1 MGIRDRIVGIGQQA
15 ANSLLDRVEGGL
27 ADLRASQDAD
37 SIINE
42 AFGKGDPGATAGS
55 RPAHVTRQ
63 QPGNVGAPPHVP
75 NNPPMRDPQ
84 ALYWDPFAVVEQLGY
99 KEKPSAITYGTL
111 TAMVWKVPII
121 NAIIQTRINQVSS
134 FTTPQSHRFD
144 TGFRVRLRDREAKP
158 TKQDKKFMK
167 EMEDRLLTTGWTDD
181 PRQRDSFEVFLR
193 KLTRDSLVY
202 DQACFEVVPGRDG
215 RPSQWYAVDATTIR
229 LADTYKLFPD
239 QDPTRTKT
247 VQIYDQVIIGEF
259 TDAELAFGIRNPR
272 TDVRSQGYGTSEL
285 EMMISTITH
294 ILWGLNY
301 NANFFAQGSVA
312 KGLLNLKGAIPEKQL
327 RAFRRQWYQM
337 IAGVE
342 NAWRTPIVN
351 AEEIQWVNMQASNRD
366 MEFSSWLD
374 FLIKVATAIYQMDPI
389 EVNFKYGSTGQKSM
403 FDSANKAKL
412 VESKDRGLKPLLR
425 FLGRQIDKYIIWP
438 INPDFQLEFVGL
450 DAMTPKELADLNTQR
465 VRSIY
470 TVNEIRAENDMS
482 PLPDGMG
489 DLILDANWLAEK
501 RQKEE
506 REIQA
511 AQQAV
516 QLAMASQQPTGDV
529 SPSQGAAGGVTTAAD
544 KTLGGKVD
552 GVKNSK
558 QTSSPSTKK
567 QQKELQSLLKPSTS
581 EKSLAKAAPI
591 VVDLEI

>member
-1 MGIRDRIVGIGQQA
+1 MGIRDRIAQVGRQA
-15 ANSLLDRVEGGL
+15 TNTLLDRIEGGL
-27 ADLRASQDAD
+27 ADLRAVRDAD
-37 SIINE
+37 DIIDAAFEKADTSIR
-42 AFGKGDPGATAGS
+42 TAPTFAPNSGPAPVVPQS
-55 RPAHVTRQ
+55 PPAH
-63 QPGNVGAPPHVP
+63 
-75 NNPPMRDPQ
+75 DPQ
-84 ALYWDPFAVVEQLGY
+84 ALYWDPFALVEQLGY
-99 KEKPSAITYGTL
+99 KEKPAPITYATL
-111 TAMVWKVPII
+111 ATMVWKVPII

-134 FTTPQSHRFD
+134 FTTPQTHRFD
-144 TGFRVRLRDREAKP
+144 TGFRVRMRDREAKP
-158 TKQDKKFMK
+158 SKQDKKFMK
-167 EMEDRLLTTGWTDD
+167 EMEDRILTTGWTDD
-181 PRQRDSFEVFLR
+181 PRQRDSFETFMR
-193 KLTRDSLVY
+193 KITRDSLVY
-202 DQACFEVVPGRDG
+202 DQMCFEVVPGRDG
-215 RPSQWYAVDATTIR
+215 KPSQWYAVDASTIR
-229 LADTYKLFPD
+229 LADTFKLFPD

-247 VQIYDQVIIGEF
+247 VQIYDQVVIGEF
-259 TDAELAFGIRNPR
+259 TDAELAFGVRNPR
-272 TDVRSQGYGTSEL
+272 TEIRSQGYGTSEL

-366 MEFSSWLD
+366 MEFSSWID

-425 FLGRQIDKYIIWP
+425 FLGRMIDKYIIWP
-438 INPDFQLEFVGL
+438 INPDFMLEFVGL
-450 DAMTPKELADLNTQR
+450 DSMTPKELADLNTQR
-465 VRSIY
+465 TRSIY
-470 TVNEIRAENDMS
+470 TVNEIRAENDMP
-482 PLPDGMG
+482 PLPEGMG
-489 DLILDANWLAEK
+489 DLILDANWMAEK
-501 RQKEE
+501 RSREE
-506 REIQA
+506 RELQA

-516 QLAMASQQPTGDV
+516 QLAMTSQGPDANAPGGV
-529 SPSQGAAGGVTTAAD
+529 SAGKGAAGGVTSQMD

-558 QTSSPSTKK
+558 QKKSSPATKK
-567 QQKELQSLLKPSTS
+567 QQSELQSLLKPSTA
-581 EKSLAKAAPI
+581 EKSLDSRSVI
-591 VVDLEI
+591 VDLEF